1 MAEGEDM
8 AKGDPTK
15 EPASLSSD
23 QNTFPIFET
32 KKSEQE
38 VSSSIPG
45 FPSLFQ
51 FAKLQTEASSWTA
64 NASDNSAIPTY
75 EFEEK
80 QPMIQTELSTTKEV
94 SWEENSVTINL
105 SATNGADSSILGESS
120 GLGSVSNMQEKEM
133 VEAED
138 NEMDKEEEKV
148 GEEATAN
155 DEPDE
160 EEAESDP
167 YFYTKRD
174 EFTSEIYK
182 IELQNLPKKCG
193 YKQFK
198 KMIANRLNVRPV
210 KVKLPPGA
218 SHAYVTFRNE
228 EERRLAIRSLSGH
241 KWKGKVLS
249 AKTAQP
255 LPDPLALQRAE
266 GMARKRMI
274 QDAARANV
282 DAKRIKLDGDEVDE
296 LAISVRLNHV
306 VTPLWDQPYSK
317 QMETKKSNMVEI
329 LGKLTR
335 KLKAIMVLKNNWVE
349 EESAKR
355 NGICCELLD
364 CVESPV
370 LDGYRNKCEF
380 TIAEGPDR
388 AKTVGFRLGSYKE
401 GYSGVVEPSECIH
414 ISDKAKVIS
423 KAFQTYVRQSPL
435 PVYDLCF
442 HTGYWQTLTVRSSMY
457 GETMAVLQFSPQK
470 MTKDEIE
477 AEKNRICEYFKSGE
491 GKDVKLTSLYLQI
504 NHTRAVGG
512 NAEAPF
518 VHIMGEEHIYE
529 ELCGLKFRISPD
541 SFFQVNTK
549 ATEKLFNLLKDWCGD
564 HLDETVVLDICCG
577 TGALGLC
584 LAQSVKRVIGV
595 EIIENAVEDAKANA
609 QLNGVTNAQFVC
621 GKAEDIIVDV
631 FKNMPRKTKIIGIMD
646 PPRAGLH
653 QSVLHAIRKSRR
665 MDKLIYVS
673 CNPSAAFVNF
683 LDLCRP
689 TSKRIKTA
697 PFRLV
702 KAVPVDL
709 FPHTKHCELLLLFER
724 DMTSVDAAKFYKW
737 YY

>member
-1 MAEGEDM
+1 MADGQNVEDNTNQTSNLS
-8 AKGDPTK
+8 GDQTVFLGLK
-15 EPASLSSD
+15 SVK
-23 QNTFPIFET
+23 TET
-32 KKSEQE
+32 EDPSP
-38 VSSSIPG
+38 IPG
-45 FPSLFQ
+45 FPPFFQ
-51 FAKLQTEASSWTA
+51 FAKLQTEASSWGA
-64 NASDNSAIPTY
+64 NAGASSSTSSY
-75 EFEEK
+75 EFAEETQVVK
-80 QPMIQTELSTTKEV
+80 TEPCSPQQSSSEEINTT
-94 SWEENSVTINL
+94 NS
-105 SATNGADSSILGESS
+105 SSLKGVDPSSS
-120 GLGSVSNMQEKEM
+120 GENPLPGLGNVTKIKTEDEEM
-133 VEAED
+133 AED
-138 NEMDKEEEKV
+138 NEMDKGEEKV
-148 GEEATAN
+148 EEAAAN
-155 DEPDE
+155 DDPDE

-282 DAKRIKLDGDEVDE
+282 DAKRIKLDGDVVDE

-317 QMETKKSNMVEI
+317 QMETKKNNMIEV

-380 TIAEGPDR
+380 TIAEGPDG

-414 ISDKAKVIS
+414 ISDKAKIIS
-423 KAFQTYVRQSPL
+423 RAFQTYVRQSPL

-457 GETMAVLQFSPQK
+457 GDTMAVLQFSPQK

-477 AEKNRICEYFKSGE
+477 AEKNRICEYFKTGE
-491 GKDVKLTSLYLQI
+491 GKDVQLTSLYLQI

>member
-1 MAEGEDM
+1 MADEEVEFGNEEGFSTNEQSSLLS
-8 AKGDPTK
+8 K
-15 EPASLSSD
+15 ETSSVG
-23 QNTFPIFET
+23 
-32 KKSEQE
+32 KV
-38 VSSSIPG
+38 VSSPIPG
-45 FPSLFQ
+45 FPPFFQ
-51 FAKLQTEASSWTA
+51 FAKLQTEASGWNADVTMATGFTRCNDAITNTA
-64 NASDNSAIPTY
+64 SSVDNTGVTDDNA
-75 EFEEK
+75 
-80 QPMIQTELSTTKEV
+80 V
-94 SWEENSVTINL
+94 
-105 SATNGADSSILGESS
+105 DSSQSGSAAAESIPVDGLDVIENMEKCENVLEQEDGE
-120 GLGSVSNMQEKEM
+120 GNHEGP
-133 VEAED
+133 
-138 NEMDKEEEKV
+138 DKEEEE
-148 GEEATAN
+148 GAIN

-218 SHAYVTFRNE
+218 NHAYVTFRNE

-249 AKTAQP
+249 AKPAQP

-266 GMARKRMI
+266 GLARKRMI
-274 QDAARANV
+274 QDAARSNV
-282 DAKRIKLDGDEVDE
+282 DAKRIKVDEDEGEE

-306 VTPLWDQPYSK
+306 VTPLWAQPYSK
-317 QMETKKSNMVEI
+317 QMETKRSNMLEI

-349 EESAKR
+349 QESAKR

-380 TIAEGPDR
+380 TIAEGPDG

-414 ISDKAKVIS
+414 ISDKAKAIA

-442 HTGYWQTLTVRSSMY
+442 HTGYWQTLTVRSTMY
-457 GETMAVLQFSPQK
+457 GDTMAVLQFSPQK
-470 MTKDEIE
+470 MTKEEIE
-477 AEKNRICEYFKSGE
+477 AEKERIGEYFKTGE
-491 GKDVKLTSLYLQI
+491 GKDVTLTSLYLQI

-518 VHIMGEEHIYE
+518 VHIMGDEHIYE

-549 ATEKLFNLLKDWCGD
+549 ATEKLFDLLKEWCGD

-609 QLNGVTNAQFVC
+609 DLNGVSNAQFVC

-653 QSVLHAIRKSRR
+653 QSVIHAIRKSRR

>member
-1 MAEGEDM
+1 MADESCDRDDFAQQE
-8 AKGDPTK
+8 T
-15 EPASLSSD
+15 SLDSN
-23 QNTFPIFET
+23 QAVFPDEEIKQEV
-32 KKSEQE
+32 KQE
-38 VSSSIPG
+38 VSTPIPG
-45 FPSLFQ
+45 FPPLFQ
-51 FAKLQTEASSWTA
+51 FAKVQAEASSWTSTSSTTTTA
-64 NASDNSAIPTY
+64 TSCGSYATLDTETKEQPTSSETVNAVESSSMDGLGLSSISEASDVAAKMQ
-75 EFEEK
+75 E
-80 QPMIQTELSTTKEV
+80 
-94 SWEENSVTINL
+94 
-105 SATNGADSSILGESS
+105 ESS
-120 GLGSVSNMQEKEM
+120 LGDDKV
-133 VEAED
+133 
-138 NEMDKEEEKV
+138 NEEGDKDDGKD
-148 GEEATAN
+148 GEEVAN

-160 EEAESDP
+160 EEIESDP
-167 YFYTKRD
+167 YFYIKRD

-182 IELQNLPKKCG
+182 IELQNLPRKCG

-218 SHAYVTFRNE
+218 THAYVTFRNE

-255 LPDPLALQRAE
+255 LPDPLAVQRAE

-274 QDAARANV
+274 QDAARSNI
-282 DAKRIKLDGDEVDE
+282 DAKRIKVDDNDEGEE

-306 VTPLWDQPYSK
+306 VTPLWNQPYSQ
-317 QMETKKSNMVEI
+317 QMEMKKKNMVEI
-329 LGKLTR
+329 LKKLTK

-355 NGICCELLD
+355 DGLCCELLD

-380 TIAEGPDR
+380 TIAEGPDG

-401 GYSGVVEPSECIH
+401 GYSGVVEPSQCIH
-414 ISDKAKVIS
+414 ISEKAKVIA
-423 KAFQTYVRQSPL
+423 KAFENYIRQSPL

-442 HTGYWQTLTVRSSMY
+442 HTGYWQTLTVRTSMF
-457 GETMAVLQFSPQK
+457 GHTMAVLQFSQQK
-470 MTKDEIE
+470 MTQEEIE
-477 AEKNRICEYFKSGE
+477 AEKNRICEYFKTGE
-491 GKDVKLTSLYLQI
+491 GKDVQLTSLYLQI
-504 NHTRAVGG
+504 NPTRAVGG

-529 ELCGLKFRISPD
+529 ELCGLKFRISAD

-549 ATEKLFNLLKDWCGD
+549 ATEKLFDLLKEWCGD
-564 HLDETVVLDICCG
+564 NLDETVVLDICCG

-595 EIIENAVEDAKANA
+595 EIIENAVKDAKANA
-609 QLNGVTNAQFVC
+609 ELNGVTNAQFVC

-653 QSVLHAIRKSRR
+653 QSVLAAVRKSRR

-737 YY
+737 